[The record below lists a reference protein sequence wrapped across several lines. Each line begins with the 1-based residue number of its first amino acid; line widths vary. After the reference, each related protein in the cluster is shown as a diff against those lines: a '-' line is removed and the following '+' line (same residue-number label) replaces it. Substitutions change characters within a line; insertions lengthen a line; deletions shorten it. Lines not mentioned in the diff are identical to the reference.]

1 MKLRFTAGTL
11 LFALTLV
18 GLAGTAAAQ
27 GKAAE
32 KPTFA
37 SVLDHQ
43 LSGVESEL
51 VPAAE
56 AMPADKYSFA
66 PIQGEFKGVRT
77 FGAQIKHIASVN
89 YLIGAAILGS
99 KPPAEMGEGEDG
111 PANLKSKDEIVKY
124 LKDSFTFLHKAIAT
138 ITEANLLEPIKAP
151 WGDNSMTTRLS
162 LAVTAVSHPF
172 DHYGQIVEYLR
183 MNGIIPPA
191 SRS

>member
-1 MKLRFTAGTL
+1 MKARFTVCAL
-11 LFALTLV
+11 LLALALA
-18 GLAGTAAAQ
+18 GLAGTATAQ
-27 GKAAE
+27 ANAAE
-32 KPTFA
+32 NATFA
-37 SVLDHQ
+37 FVLDHQ
-43 LSGVESEL
+43 LSGVEGEL

-66 PIQGEFKGVRT
+66 PTQGEFKGVRD
-77 FGAQIKHIASVN
+77 FGSQIKHIASVN
-89 YLIGAAILGS
+89 YMIGAAILGT

-111 PANLKSKDEIVKY
+111 PANVKSKDEIMKY
-124 LKDSFTFLHKAIAT
+124 LKDSFAFLHKAINSINA
-138 ITEANLLEPIKAP
+138 ANALEPIKAP
-151 WGDNSMTTRLS
+151 WGTAPTTRLS

>member
-1 MKLRFTAGTL
+1 MKLRCTACAL
-11 LFALTLV
+11 LTALTLTS
-18 GLAGTAAAQ
+18 LAGTAAAQ
-27 GKAAE
+27 AKPAAR
-32 KPTFA
+32 PTIA
-37 SVLDHQ
+37 SVLDRQ
-43 LSGVESEL
+43 LSGVEAEL

-66 PIQGEFKGVRT
+66 PTQGEFKGVRN
-77 FGAQIKHIASVN
+77 FGTQIKHIASVN
-89 YLIGAAILGS
+89 YIIGAAILGA
-99 KPPAEMGEGEDG
+99 KPPVEMGEGEDG
-111 PANLKSKDEIVKY
+111 PAKLKSKDEIVKY
-124 LKDSFTFLHKAIAT
+124 LKDSFVFLHKAIAT
-138 ITEANLLEPIKAP
+138 INEANLLEPIKAP

>member
-1 MKLRFTAGTL
+1 MKARFAACCL
-11 LFALTLV
+11 MLALSITCLV
-18 GLAGTAAAQ
+18 VSASVPATAAD
-27 GKAAE
+27 

-37 SVLDHQ
+37 SVLDKQ

-66 PIQGEFKGVRT
+66 PTQGEFKGVRN

-89 YLIGAAILGS
+89 YIIGSTILGS
-99 KPPAEMGEGEDG
+99 KPPVEMGQGEDG
-111 PANLKSKDEIVKY
+111 PANVKSKDEIVKY
-124 LKDSFTFLHKAIAT
+124 LKESFVYLHKAINS
-138 ITEANLLEPIKAP
+138 ITEANILAPIKLP
-151 WGDNSMTTRLS
+151 WGDSMTTRLGM
-162 LAVTAVSHPF
+162 AVIAVSHPF